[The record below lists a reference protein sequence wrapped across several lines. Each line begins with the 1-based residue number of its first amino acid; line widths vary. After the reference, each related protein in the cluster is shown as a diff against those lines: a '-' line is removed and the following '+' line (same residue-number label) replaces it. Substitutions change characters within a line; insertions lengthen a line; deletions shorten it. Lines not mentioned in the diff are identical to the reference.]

1 MATVLWWRRYRSIR
15 RILNGWTGPSPGDA
29 ERVLGLDAAGTVLA
43 AGPLAHGF
51 EVGAPVS
58 RR

>member
-1 MATVLWWRRYRSIR
+1 M
-15 RILNGWTGPSPGDA
+15 LNGWTGPSPGDA